1 MHDFFF
7 SFILCISMGVD
18 TSILKGEERGGGEK
32 EKDDKWGKWEAST
45 GMFLRGCVGNSS
57 SIIHPVSM
65 ALDTGGLVQFVLAS
79 SVCLIS
85 KNY

>member
-18 TSILKGEERGGGEK
+18 TSILKGEEQGGGEK

-45 GMFLRGCVGNSS
+45 GMFLRGCVGNPS
-57 SIIHPVSM
+57 SIH
-65 ALDTGGLVQFVLAS
+65 GLRHRRAS
-79 SVCLIS
+79 AVCTS
-85 KNY
+85 Q